1 MMLAL
6 FTSSLV
12 SIETDQKRH
21 QPSKWGQNG
30 GNTCIV
36 HQEFYSR
43 DGTSYDNLLTIC
55 FCFEDF
61 SKITKCVKSEM
72 TFCKFFKNSIQPE
85 HSFTGEL
92 TLSIR
97 LLTQQIQIGNLT
109 NISSS
114 LEPSLVIYSLSQ
126 EDSEMVRKNNM
137 QFHDFWLFLWFFV
150 KSNIKRVNIK
160 EANWE

>member
-1 MMLAL
+1 
-6 FTSSLV
+6 
-12 SIETDQKRH
+12 
-21 QPSKWGQNG
+21 
-30 GNTCIV
+30 
-36 HQEFYSR
+36 
-43 DGTSYDNLLTIC
+43 
-55 FCFEDF
+55 
-61 SKITKCVKSEM
+61 M

-137 QFHDFWLFLWFFV
+137 
-150 KSNIKRVNIK
+150 
-160 EANWE
+160 